1 MAMYIPD
8 GNGGRKL
15 VNFDGTSAEPAEP
28 EIKLKAQPRAAP
40 AALLANAQA
49 TTAIDEVY
57 YPDQDG
63 GRVLIDT
70 GGGLASLPTAS
81 TSVKG
86 GVMIGAGLSMAGE
99 VLNVSLTSADLPPIS
114 LPALPIAS
122 RSVAGVV
129 RIGNGL
135 AMDGEVL
142 NVTMQ
147 GGGSSGGGGGTI
159 GTFIGATANQDGTGG
174 AVPAPLAGQE
184 RDFLCG
190 NGTWTAITT
199 TITIGTTPST
209 VDGAVWFSI

>member
-1 MAMYIPD
+1 MEMYIPD

-15 VNFDGTSAEPAEP
+15 VNFDGTSEEPAEP

-99 VLNVSLTSADLPPIS
+99 VLNVSLSSTDLPPIS

-135 AMDGEVL
+135 AMSGEVL

-147 GGGSSGGGGGTI
+147 GGGGGGGGTI
-159 GTFIGATANQDGTGG
+159 DAFTGATANQDGTGG